1 MSKEQEET
9 WERQDMANREMDRES
24 NVRRERKREE
34 GLEMS
39 STKER
44 YRKVE
49 QRVRRERKK
58 HDKRDTEVRR
68 DKERL
73 ISNSSLTE
81 KCGKRPGAG
90 HRRDTVKLEKEEH

>member
-24 NVRRERKREE
+24 NVRRERKQEE

-81 KCGKRPGAG
+81 CGVARGQEL
-90 HRRDTVKLEKEEH
+90 DTGEIQ